1 MIKEATEKHKM
12 SLGDSRRCSVVPRH
26 GGSIGM
32 LGEEEH
38 ELYGVQRRRMLLNT
52 GCFSGELAVFDW
64 DGDLKQF
71 KPVLEKALEYFEEAV
86 MPDWCCRS

>member
-1 MIKEATEKHKM
+1 
-12 SLGDSRRCSVVPRH
+12 
-26 GGSIGM
+26 M

-38 ELYGVQRRRMLLNT
+38 ELYEVQRCRMLLNT

-64 DGDLKQF
+64 GGDLKQF
-71 KPVLEKALEYFEEAV
+71 KSALKKALEYYEEVV